1 MLVTLRGYRVKPE
14 FCRVSFE
21 ADFEKKTDKNL
32 MDESIL
38 PLLILKHWSGHIKSR
53 CYDNS
58 CELKGYHAN
67 ALALGILFYFKNW
80 L

>member
-1 MLVTLRGYRVKPE
+1 MLVTLWGYRVKPE

-38 PLLILKHWSGHIKSR
+38 PLLILKH
-53 CYDNS
+53 
-58 CELKGYHAN
+58 
-67 ALALGILFYFKNW
+67 
-80 L
+80 